1 MKKSFVLC
9 LSALLVG
16 LPGTTLFAAE
26 EDPAIEEVVVTGSYL
41 KRNAADSPS
50 PLSIVSSADI
60 EDIGAAD
67 AAEVIAS
74 MPWNSGSQT
83 RAATF
88 QGEGADGRM
97 SMNLRNLGNGA
108 TLPLVN
114 GRRQV
119 PSWYN
124 GRGNASTNINALVPT
139 IAIER
144 IEVVKDGASALYGS
158 DAVAG
163 VVNFITKRDFEG
175 FDMTYQYTSD
185 QNTGEGATGTLSM
198 LLGVQGDRGGI
209 IASASTMD
217 RGEINVADDYERF
230 GGSTL
235 SSTGQPG
242 RLLPVAGQ
250 TITWAAHGLHLSL
263 IHI

>member
-1 MKKSFVLC
+1 MVLATHAKKGKKVMKSKM
-9 LSALLVG
+9 
-16 LPGTTLFAAE
+16 LFASLLLAIAPGSQVIAA
-26 EDPAIEEVVVTGSYL
+26 DDDAAIEEVVVTGSYL
-41 KRNAADSPS
+41 KRSAADSPS
-50 PLSIVSSADI
+50 PLSVVTSADI

-124 GRGNASTNINALVPT
+124 GRGNASTNINALVQRKGVLLYARTPP
-139 IAIER
+139 AGL
-144 IEVVKDGASALYGS
+144 VV
-158 DAVAG
+158 
-163 VVNFITKRDFEG
+163 
-175 FDMTYQYTSD
+175 
-185 QNTGEGATGTLSM
+185 
-198 LLGVQGDRGGI
+198 
-209 IASASTMD
+209 
-217 RGEINVADDYERF
+217 
-230 GGSTL
+230 
-235 SSTGQPG
+235 QP
-242 RLLPVAGQ
+242 
-250 TITWAAHGLHLSL
+250 
-263 IHI
+263 